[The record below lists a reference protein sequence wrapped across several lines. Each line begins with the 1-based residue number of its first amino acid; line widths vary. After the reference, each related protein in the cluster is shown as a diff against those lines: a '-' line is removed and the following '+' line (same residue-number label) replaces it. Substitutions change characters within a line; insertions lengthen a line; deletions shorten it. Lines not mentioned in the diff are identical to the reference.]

1 MMPSENFIPPQ
12 HYSMQLLKYIQSQ
25 GLGSRKQC
33 SRLIENGYI
42 AINGQTADN
51 PKSEIDPATVL
62 TLTVDDEPITVVPMP
77 YFYILLNKPADYE
90 TSHKPQ
96 HYPSIFSLFPD
107 HMRQI
112 DMQAVGRLDAD
123 TTGVILIT
131 NDGQFNHRVTSPK
144 HKIPKLYRVTLKHP
158 ADDSLCHILKNGVLL
173 HDDEETVYAAEA
185 VLENPI
191 TLLMTITE
199 GKYHQVKR
207 MIAAAGN
214 RVEQLHRERFD
225 TWDTHGLK
233 PGEWTFIQPA

>member
-1 MMPSENFIPPQ
+1 
-12 HYSMQLLKYIQSQ
+12 MQLLKYLQAQ

-33 SRLIENGYI
+33 QWLIDHDCI
-42 AINGQTADN
+42 VINGITAN
-51 PKSEIDPATVL
+51 QAKSDVDPAQVQTLEVDGEPVL
-62 TLTVDDEPITVVPMP
+62 PVPLP

-96 HYPSIFSLFPD
+96 QYPSVFSLFPD
-107 HMRQI
+107 HMRNI

-123 TTGVILIT
+123 TTGVLLIT

-144 HKIPKLYRVTLKHP
+144 HKVPKLYRVTLKHP
-158 ADDSLCHILKNGVLL
+158 VDDTFCQTLLQGVLL
-173 HDDEETVYAAEA
+173 HDDDETVRAAAAELA
-185 VLENPI
+185 NPT

-214 RVEQLHRERFD
+214 RVEQLHRETFDRFD
-225 TWDTHGLK
+225 TQNLAA
-233 PGEWTFIQPA
+233 GEWKFIEI

>member
-1 MMPSENFIPPQ
+1 
-12 HYSMQLLKYIQSQ
+12 MQLLKYLQAQ

-33 SRLIENGYI
+33 QWLIDHDCI
-42 AINGQTADN
+42 VINGITAN
-51 PKSEIDPATVL
+51 QAKSDVDPAQVQTLEVDGEPVL
-62 TLTVDDEPITVVPMP
+62 PVPLP

-96 HYPSIFSLFPD
+96 QYPSVFSLFPD
-107 HMRQI
+107 HMRNI

-123 TTGVILIT
+123 TTGVLLVT

-144 HKIPKLYRVTLKHP
+144 HKVPKLYRVTLKHP
-158 ADDSLCHILKNGVLL
+158 VDDTFCQTLLQGVLL
-173 HDDEETVYAAEA
+173 HDDDETVRAAAAELA
-185 VLENPI
+185 NPT

-214 RVEQLHRERFD
+214 RVEQLHRETFDRFD
-225 TWDTHGLK
+225 TQNLAA
-233 PGEWTFIQPA
+233 GEWKFIEI